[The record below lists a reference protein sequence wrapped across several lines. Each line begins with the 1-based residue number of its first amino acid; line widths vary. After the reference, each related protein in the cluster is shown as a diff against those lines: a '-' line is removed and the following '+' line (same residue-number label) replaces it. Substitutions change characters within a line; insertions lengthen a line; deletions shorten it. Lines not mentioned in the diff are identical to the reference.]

1 MNPVE
6 AGRKAAENAGRAETI
21 RARTLSAGIT
31 IFTAGALVLAAAVA
45 FTVVAIWQPPAG
57 PAGGFEWAATGG
69 LLAAIGGGCV
79 AVGAFLIRKGAR

>member
-1 MNPVE
+1 MNEHRNPNPI
-6 AGRKAAENAGRAETI
+6 KAAERAETI